1 MSKIF
6 KIRMNCV
13 GFKDYAVSAKSKKE
27 ARELVEKS
35 HHQCDGT
42 EFEFG
47 EFLEFDK
54 FEQIDMHL
62 ALEDTVEKVAE
73 L

>member
-1 MSKIF
+1 MSKIY

-13 GFKDYAVSAKSKKE
+13 GLKDYAVEADSKKQ
-27 ARELVEKS
+27 AREIVEQH

-47 EFLEFDK
+47 EFLEMDDWEK
-54 FEQIDMHL
+54 GQAGKLLDENYDEVV
-62 ALEDTVEKVAE
+62 AL
-73 L
+73 